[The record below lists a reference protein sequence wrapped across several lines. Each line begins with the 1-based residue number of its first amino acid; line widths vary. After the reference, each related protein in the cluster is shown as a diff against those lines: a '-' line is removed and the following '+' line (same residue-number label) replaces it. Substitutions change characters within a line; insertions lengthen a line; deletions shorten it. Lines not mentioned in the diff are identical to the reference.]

1 MLSIIQQNKVCIIYR
16 EKKGERESKYGR
28 MFPVG
33 ESGAGREGLE
43 VFIVFLWV
51 FVVLFGQLFCGIDNY
66 KINCGRRE
74 ELLVQEVVI
83 KLAARPKAVS
93 HPQMEFRMRPYMTL
107 ASPPF
112 KSF

>member
-1 MLSIIQQNKVCIIYR
+1 MLSICSAKPKYIKYR
-16 EKKGERESKYGR
+16 EKRERESKYGR
-28 MFPVG
+28 MLPVG

-51 FVVLFGQLFCGIDNY
+51 FIVLFGQLFCGIDNY
-66 KINCGRRE
+66 KINSGRRE

-83 KLAARPKAVS
+83 ELAARPKAVS
-93 HPQMEFRMRPYMTL
+93 HPRMEFRMTPYIKL